1 MNIIQLRDTINAAY
15 RAVWYFRRSQD
26 FYAIRWAHEAL
37 ARTRGLIESFAPV
50 PQVALDNAAHVVE
63 SALQAADI
71 VLTADYLEAG
81 LLPPLLELQAEAIAE
96 ALAPEPERIRF
107 EQNLRALFEETYGA
121 SVAEAVFGEASAKD
135 MAQELKATRH
145 ITDAQW
151 EEAARLLTVL
161 EESGYTAEYTATG
174 DITLKHNGYY
184 LHTNNTP
191 VIEGLNWATRTQ
203 AGSHRVFGAGLMYHV
218 RGLQELYPGL
228 GIKLIETNPV
238 VLAYALFYTP
248 FAEIL
253 SEGGLELSLLDE
265 TEDVKT
271 LQQLFPEEDTAEDG
285 IIKRTHAASVTT
297 LQDKDLREYLL
308 RFGDRTGLQEGSS
321 PKLVSVVIPCYNAVE
336 VIDRC
341 LLSVV
346 KQTIGIDQIEVI
358 CVDDA
363 STDAT
368 KEKLQEWAQ
377 RYPVS
382 FKIITH
388 DKNGRQGKSRNTG
401 ILHATA
407 KYLTIIDNDD
417 WIEPDMLEEMVRIA
431 EETGVEVVAGTHG
444 IDNGDGALS
453 SVEGYGGLLHEPVYV
468 KTEEDRRTLIKNGLH
483 SNVWGK
489 LYRREVFWKYDLFF
503 PEGMVYED
511 NFFGPLLRYTV
522 NSYYVTD
529 RVFYHWYNNPAS
541 SGIKKNEPY
550 HFDRLKVEELKLQ
563 ELKKRGMM
571 DGPFAD
577 EIMADFTQK
586 YYLNSLHVFFLRFD
600 EPPYEQIEEACEG
613 VRAHYPDV
621 RSTDWYRKQTDTHRL
636 LVDLAFED
644 TSRERWKEIFT
655 EYNEAVR
662 KMETDE

>member
-1 MNIIQLRDTINAAY
+1 MNNIAQLRDTINAAY

-37 ARTRGLIESFAPV
+37 ARTRGLIERFAPV

-81 LLPPLLELQAEAIAE
+81 LLPPLLELQAEEIARMG
-96 ALAPEPERIRF
+96 APEPERIRF
-107 EQNLRALFEETYGA
+107 EQNLLALLGEENGA
-121 SVAEAVFGEASAKD
+121 SVAEAIFGEASAKD
-135 MAQELKATRH
+135 MAGELMSARH
-145 ITDAQW
+145 VADAQW
-151 EEAARLLTVL
+151 EEAVRLLAVL

-174 DITLKHNGYY
+174 DVTLKHNGYY

-191 VIEGLNWATRTQ
+191 VIEGMNWATRSG
-203 AGSHRVFGAGLMYHV
+203 AASHRVFGAGLFYHIL
-218 RGLQELYPGL
+218 GLQELYPGL
-228 GIKLIETNPV
+228 QTELIETNPV
-238 VLAYALFYTP
+238 ILAYALFYTSL
-248 FAEIL
+248 AEIL
-253 SEGGLELSLLDE
+253 SEGGIALSLLDE
-265 TEDVKT
+265 TEDGKT
-271 LQQLFPEEDTAEDG
+271 LRQLFPEEDSDEDG

-308 RFGDRTGLQEGSS
+308 RFGDRNGLQEGSS

-368 KEKLQEWAQ
+368 LEKLQEWAR
-377 RYPVS
+377 RYPLS
-382 FKIITH
+382 FKIVQH
-388 DKNGRQGKSRNTG
+388 KENGRQGKSRNTG

-407 KYLTIIDNDD
+407 RYLTIIDNDD

-444 IDNGDGALS
+444 IDLGDGNPVN
-453 SVEGYGGLLHEPVYV
+453 VEGYQGILNEPVYV
-468 KTEEDRRTLIKNGLH
+468 KTEEDRRILVKNGLH

-489 LYRREVFWKYDLFF
+489 LYRREIFWRYDLFF
-503 PEGMVYED
+503 PEGLVYED
-511 NFFGPLLRYTV
+511 NFFGPLLKYSV
-522 NSYYVTD
+522 SSYYVTD
-529 RVFYHWYNNPAS
+529 KLYYHWYDNPKS
-541 SGIKKNEPY
+541 TGIGRNETY

-563 ELKKRGMM
+563 ELEKRGLL
-571 DGPFAD
+571 DGPFSE
-577 EIMADFTQK
+577 EIMADFVNK
-586 YYLNSLHVFFLRFD
+586 YYLNSLHIFFLKFD
-600 EPPYEQIEEACEG
+600 EPPYEQIAEACEG
-613 VRAHYPDV
+613 LKKRYPDL
-621 RSTDWYRKQTDTHRL
+621 RTTHVYESLNETQRML
-636 LVDLAFED
+636 IDQAFED
-644 TSRERWKEIFT
+644 APKELWKAIFT
-655 EYNEAVR
+655 EYNEAAR
-662 KMETDE
+662 KM